1 MKPTKK
7 NNFFTFIFSFLPG
20 AAEMYMGFMK
30 NGFSI
35 LAIFFVMCAMCFAG
49 ADFLVPILALI
60 WCYGFFHAR
69 NVAKL
74 DDASFAEFKD
84 IYVWE
89 EFDSAKNINVPADKI
104 RTGAAIV
111 LIFVGLGIIWS
122 YVSEIIFKLI
132 PNEYWD
138 YLYPIIYNIPSV
150 VIAIALIAF
159 GVMLISGKKKSLEI
173 PKNAADVVA
182 TEVFIAKDVNAEAK
196 KETNEAKEA

>member
-35 LAIFFVMCAMCFAG
+35 LAIFMGACALCVAG
-49 ADFLVPILALI
+49 ADFMMPIVFLI

-74 DDASFAEFKD
+74 DDASFAAFD
-84 IYVWE
+84 DAYVWE
-89 EFDSAKNINVPADKI
+89 EFDTKRAINVPADKLRI
-104 RTGAAIV
+104 GAAIV
-111 LIFVGLGIIWS
+111 LIFVGLGIIWN
-122 YVSEIIFKLI
+122 YVSEIIIKLI

-159 GVMLISGKKKSLEI
+159 GVMLISGKKKELAI

-182 TEVFIAKDVNAEAK
+182 TEVFVAKDVKTDAE
-196 KETNEAKEA
+196 KESSEAKEA